1 MWGHSRHGLTK
12 DDLLF
17 FAIAAVLILAV
28 RATAWIA
35 LDVGI
40 SSLFSNRTSVM
51 EGEVSPEMVT
61 STSRVEARATS
72 PNSHIE
78 DPCLGLKCP

>member
-28 RATAWIA
+28 GATAWIA

-40 SSLFSNRTSVM
+40 SSLQQNV
-51 EGEVSPEMVT
+51 G
-61 STSRVEARATS
+61 
-72 PNSHIE
+72 N
-78 DPCLGLKCP
+78 GG

>member
-28 RATAWIA
+28 GATAWIA

-51 EGEVSPEMVT
+51 EGEVSVVRR
-61 STSRVEARATS
+61 SRFLASFEGSAS
-72 PNSHIE
+72 S
-78 DPCLGLKCP
+78 